1 MSTSNLNCAQKKLDK
16 MLRGGGLL
24 YFCNCFFIQIV
35 SDNNYNKGDKCNMEV
50 AIFLLVFVGAV
61 YYFLFK
67 QIKREGYS
75 IWPIVLLL
83 LIGLLL
89 NMK

>member
-1 MSTSNLNCAQKKLDK
+1 
-16 MLRGGGLL
+16 
-24 YFCNCFFIQIV
+24 
-35 SDNNYNKGDKCNMEV
+35 MEV
-50 AIFLLVFVGAV
+50 AIFLLIFVGAV
-61 YYFLFK
+61 YYFLFR

>member
-1 MSTSNLNCAQKKLDK
+1 
-16 MLRGGGLL
+16 
-24 YFCNCFFIQIV
+24 
-35 SDNNYNKGDKCNMEV
+35 MEV

-61 YYFLFK
+61 LYFLFR